1 MRLTEFEIESIK
13 RVATLHFG
21 TEIEV
26 ILFGSRTNDRLRGGD
41 IDLFIKSTQ
50 GIDLKLDTKI
60 KFMTDLVMLIGDQKI
75 DVVLGNRETIGSGLV
90 KTIYKTGIQ
99 IC

>member
-1 MRLTEFEIESIK
+1 
-13 RVATLHFG
+13 
-21 TEIEV
+21 V

-50 GIDLKLDTKI
+50 GIDLKLGTKI

-75 DVVLGNRETIGSGLV
+75 NVVLGNKETIGSRLV
-90 KTIYKTGIQ
+90 KTIFKTGIQ